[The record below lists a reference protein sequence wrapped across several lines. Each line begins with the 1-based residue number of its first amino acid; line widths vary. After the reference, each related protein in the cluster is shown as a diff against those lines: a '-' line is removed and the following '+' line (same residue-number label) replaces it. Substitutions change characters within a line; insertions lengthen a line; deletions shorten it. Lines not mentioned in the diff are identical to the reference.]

1 MHKKRI
7 FSYCYIIYSQKFT
20 LKFWFLPLLAFANF
34 STANDAQNIISFSES
49 CMGTLFRIYIDEDS
63 RKIAEQAAKSAFRE
77 AHRLNTIFSDYDSE
91 SELSRF
97 VSNSKV
103 NQFFNLSSE
112 LSYILN
118 ESQKLAIETQG
129 CFDVTLGPLS
139 RLWRIARFKK
149 KMPDQIKLKHAI
161 ARVGYQNLIIR
172 PDRQLGKILKDNMVI
187 DLGGIAKGYTAD
199 SMLKILRNQGVKR
212 VLIDAGGDLVI
223 GDAPRNRKGWKIE
236 IGGHKHPELPILHL
250 ANTAVATSGDIE
262 QSVLINGITYSHLI
276 DPRTGLGLTHKSQV
290 SVIAPT
296 GIEADSLASASLVMG
311 KEVGIKFL
319 ESKKNLKAYFVQVDS
334 NNTTFLETR

>member
-1 MHKKRI
+1 
-7 FSYCYIIYSQKFT
+7 
-20 LKFWFLPLLAFANF
+20 
-34 STANDAQNIISFSES
+34 
-49 CMGTLFRIYIDEDS
+49 MGTLFRIYIDEDS